1 MSLQTIK
8 HDFALE
14 FGFKNWNELTEASS
28 KPMLQNHM
36 NDVARRYAKQCV
48 KASLW
53 KAYIAAKV
61 TINGQPAWGGYIA
74 DHESISNPENIVIL

>member
-53 KAYIAAKV
+53 KAYMAAEV
-61 TINGQPAWGGYIA
+61 TINGQPAMGGYQVER
-74 DHESISNPENIVIL
+74 ESIINDENIML